1 MSIILHYVFRNIM
14 KSKLRSIIIIISLML
29 STVVLYSTLMV
40 RDSITEYY
48 IEQSQVVY
56 KGYDLVASSDENEL
70 LKKNELDLGNT
81 TVLDKLPMTMI
92 AGKYSDNN
100 ISYISYQADIEKL
113 IADKLITINDKLA
126 NWDKSD
132 KNSAILSEDAV
143 KKNGLTLGD
152 TIKVRFPN
160 GEKEFIIA
168 ALAADKGLF
177 KNETTS
183 NMLSFSPTYS
193 ITDEETGYNQI
204 YIKLGEKE
212 KLADVSKIIEK
223 NNKHTKVVQLYNED
237 NVNSIINNTSNLL
250 FVILIAII
258 AANFFVI
265 SSLMKLM
272 MAERV
277 TVIGTF
283 QCIGANNKWIRKVM
297 FLENSFYGVLGGT
310 LGVLVA
316 QILYRPI
323 IQAFTGMKDFQFK
336 VNIVYLVGS
345 VVFAIVLQLIFVLKT
360 IIETSRRDVM
370 ENVFNKVSTTVKS
383 KMSNFIVGVAFLV
396 VALILYY
403 LNGTYNFF
411 IAGIELVLGLI
422 GVALVIEKMSDFLIY
437 IFSNMFRQRYMHM
450 GIRNISKNKSSISNV
465 KLITMSLSIVYVVY
479 IASYSLGTYFERAT
493 ISQVGNDYV
502 VSGFSK
508 AFNEYEVFNDELVT
522 DTIVSYVVSGTV
534 KVNKE
539 SYSGVTIAGMDSPI
553 LGVEDKSDVIKG
565 LKSGEVVVD
574 SLFLKKF
581 GYKVGDQLNLSS
593 ELFKDSRIVKMKI
606 VGEVETGVFN
616 TNRNTIIFSMDDFFK
631 NITEIPNK
639 AYIAVKEDSAENNE
653 KIEKLFNDENLF
665 LTLTEDYIKS
675 QEDSVNQVLNLLN
688 VLIGLTLFLV
698 FIGIICNQLVGF
710 IQRKK
715 EYAVLMSIAL
725 SIKQMRR
732 VMLSEI
738 FFNALTGAILG
749 TIGGLLLCLF
759 LEQIMYA
766 IGIAV
771 PIIVDPQ
778 KMIVLFGVVVLLILL
793 TAVLPIKSLSKL
805 DIIEEIKK
813 E

>member
-48 IEQSQVVY
+48 IEQSQAVY

-70 LKKNELDLGNT
+70 LKKNKLNLGNA

-100 ISYISYQADIEKL
+100 ITYISYQADIEKL
-113 IADKLITINDKLA
+113 IADNLITITDKLA

-160 GEKEFIIA
+160 GEKKFIIA

-193 ITDEETGYNQI
+193 ITDEEIGYNQI
-204 YIKLGEKE
+204 YIKLGENE
-212 KLADVSKIIEK
+212 KLADVSKIIE
-223 NNKHTKVVQLYNED
+223 NNNEHTKVVQLYNED

-310 LGVLVA
+310 LGVIVA

-383 KMSNFIVGVAFLV
+383 KMSHFIVGVVFLV

-437 IFSNMFRQRYMHM
+437 IFSNIFRQRYMYM

-479 IASYSLGTYFERAT
+479 IATYSLGTYFERAT

-508 AFNEYEVFNDELVT
+508 TFDEYKVFNDELVT

-534 KVNKE
+534 KVDKE

-593 ELFKDSRIVKMKI
+593 ELFKDSRIVNMKI

-616 TNRNTIIFSMDDFFK
+616 TNRNTIIFSKDDFFK

-639 AYIAVKEDSAENNE
+639 AYIAVKEDSAESNE

-665 LTLTEDYIKS
+665 LTSTEDYIKS

-715 EYAVLMSIAL
+715 EYAVLMSIAF

-732 VMLSEI
+732 VMVSEI
-738 FFNALTGAILG
+738 LFNALTGAILG

-759 LEQIMYA
+759 LKQIMYA

-778 KMIVLFGVVVLLILL
+778 KVIVLFGVVVLLILL

>member
-1 MSIILHYVFRNIM
+1 MSIILHYVFRNLM

-48 IEQSQVVY
+48 IEQSQEVY
-56 KGYDLVASSDENEL
+56 KGYDLVASSDGNEL
-70 LKKNELDLGNT
+70 LKKNELALGNA

-100 ISYISYQADIEKL
+100 ITYISYQADIEKL
-113 IADKLITINDKLA
+113 IADKLITITDKLA

-143 KKNGLTLGD
+143 KKNGVTLGD

-212 KLADVSKIIEK
+212 KLADVSKIIE
-223 NNKHTKVVQLYNED
+223 NNNEHTKVVQLYNED

-250 FVILIAII
+250 FVILVAII

-345 VVFAIVLQLIFVLKT
+345 VGFAIVLQLIFVLKT

-370 ENVFNKVSTTVKS
+370 ENVFNKVSTTVES

-437 IFSNMFRQRYMHM
+437 IFSNIFRQRYMYM

-508 AFNEYEVFNDELVT
+508 AFDEYEVFNDELVT

-593 ELFKDSRIVKMKI
+593 ELFKDSRIVNMKI

-616 TNRNTIIFSMDDFFK
+616 TNRNTIIFSMDDFLK

-639 AYIAVKEDSAENNE
+639 AYIAVKEDSAESNK

-675 QEDSVNQVLNLLN
+675 QEESVNQVLNLLN

-732 VMLSEI
+732 VMVSEI
-738 FFNALTGAILG
+738 LFNALTGAILG

-771 PIIVDPQ
+771 PIIVDP
-778 KMIVLFGVVVLLILL
+778 KKVIVLFGVIVLLILL